1 MNGSNNRIKSNS
13 NIDTG
18 NFRWG
23 NLCHSKRGGAFG
35 ILVRLIAIFYNVW
48 LIVQRYKKK
57 SKKKYLE
64 EKIDKFCVDPI
75 VGQKYFF
82 L

>member
-48 LIVQRYKKK
+48 QKKN
-57 SKKKYLE
+57 
-64 EKIDKFCVDPI
+64 I
-75 VGQKYFF
+75 
-82 L
+82 